1 MTENKKNNHKVLGK
15 LQPHDLVVERA
26 LVGAIMA
33 FGDAR
38 KVIFPIVN
46 DAEMFYHERY
56 KIIFKACYNLFL
68 KLEPID
74 ILTIVQSLKKSNEF
88 ELIGGYLVLNEII
101 YDAPPRAGL
110 EFECQKLKGL
120 FLKRKLIQST
130 QKIQELCF
138 ENEIDVNEVI
148 DSLNYEL
155 IEVRKSI
162 NSNIDKSGSELYIE
176 TLDEIGVA
184 MNTQDKPQGV
194 PTGLTEVDRLTG
206 GWQKSDLI
214 VVAARPGM
222 GKTTFVLETAKSAV
236 LNHNNDVAIFSLE
249 MSDVQLMRKSIA
261 AESEFS
267 ASVLKKGKITLQDF
281 VTIQTKSQKLKTD
294 KFHIYSK
301 GYNSL
306 NSIVSKCIEL
316 KSRCDLKLI
325 VIDYIQL
332 IQIAR
337 DKSSFGKNREQE
349 ISEITRNLKLLAKDL
364 DVPIIALSQLSRQVE
379 TRQDK
384 RPQLSDL
391 RESGAIE
398 QDADIVMFIYRPE
411 YYKIYED
418 EQGNSTLNMAEAIF
432 AKHRNGGLGTL
443 ILGCDMAKSKFYDHG
458 LQSEFSLPPQS
469 TESFNYQSN
478 EFNIH

>member
-1 MTENKKNNHKVLGK
+1 MTEKKQKVLGK
-15 LQPHDLVVERA
+15 LQPHDLEIERA
-26 LVGAIMA
+26 IVGAIMA
-33 FGDAR
+33 FGDSR
-38 KVIFPIVN
+38 KVIFPIIN

-56 KIIFKACYNLFL
+56 KIIYKACLGLYL

-88 ELIGGYLVLNEII
+88 ELIGGYLVLTEII
-101 YDAPPRAGL
+101 NDAPPRAGL
-110 EFECQKLKGL
+110 EVECKKLKGL

-138 ENEIDVNEVI
+138 ENEIDINEVI
-148 DSLNYEL
+148 DSLNFEL
-155 IEVRKSI
+155 VEVRKSM
-162 NSNIDKSGSELYIE
+162 SANIDKSGSELYME

-194 PTGLTEVDRLTG
+194 PTGFTEVDKLTG

-236 LNHNNDVAIFSLE
+236 VYHKADVAIFSLE

-261 AESEFS
+261 SESEFS
-267 ASVLKKGKITLQDF
+267 PSVLKKGKITLQDY
-281 VTIQTKSQKLKTD
+281 VTIQTKSQHLKTD
-294 KFHIYSK
+294 NFHIYSK

-306 NSIVSKCIEL
+306 NAIISKCIEL
-316 KSRCDLKLI
+316 KSKCDLKLI

-332 IQIAR
+332 IQIAKE
-337 DKSSFGKNREQE
+337 KSSFGKNREQE

-411 YYKIYED
+411 YYKINED
-418 EQGNSTLNMAEAIF
+418 ENGNSTLNMAEVIF
-432 AKHRNGGLGTL
+432 AKHRNGGLATL
-443 ILGCDMAKSKFYDHG
+443 QLGCDMSKSKFFDYG
-458 LQSEFSLPPQS
+458 LQSEFSLPQQS
-469 TESFNYQSN
+469 AESFNYLST
-478 EFNIH
+478 EFQQ